1 MKLDQVPYGQTEQLC
16 LRWHAAHTGL
26 HGSVVPGTEAL
37 LLFAERESQAM
48 LRVGESVFGI
58 EGEGRKNQEL
68 LADLCTRHL
77 PRLAWLV
84 DAGQQSLTIQV
95 HTFLKSLS
103 VPPMEFGV
111 DEKILEALE
120 RIDRKLRSPE
130 RALKWLDEQFLLEAE
145 DGKRGFVTADSTAEN
160 RAFALFGR
168 TARAFI
174 RKAKRADQSEVLLV
188 DKIVRGRGQEGEQ
201 LALLSGDVRFVDAT
215 VAGRLRADAAAQLS
229 SLVTSGS
236 SFLDVWS
243 RYGQIENE
251 AALRRARKAGWIKYD
266 HVESL
271 PNSQYR
277 FSLATDCT
285 LDDAMQ
291 FKQTLSEEQG
301 LGIEALDEIPEVLTR
316 EMPWAEYEAQPRTA
330 DAADVYIAPASFEA
344 GLILQARERS
354 VTLTQRGNEDAA
366 PPEAG
371 FLVVSLQG
379 DKKRLERRSEAERAI
394 REASCPMPQL
404 GLLLEGRG
412 IEPPR
417 YGTIAPMTPTVKQKV
432 FGSRSPTPM
441 QEEAIRVAL
450 NTPDIALIQGPP
462 GTGKTTVIVALVER
476 LQEIW
481 DTSGG
486 VQGRLLLSGFQHDAV
501 ENAIQRMSVN
511 GLPAIKFG
519 NRPNSGDDD
528 RVDMTISRWSS
539 ERSAEIRKN
548 LPPRPV
554 STLQKEVSA
563 LKQSYFMA
571 PGTLEQ
577 TAAMLQGIVKSVQG
591 VVPEALT
598 HRLIVLGRELGER
611 AHSAR
616 GGDPEQER
624 LVRCIRALR
633 CEAAAFSDDGPRNAY
648 KLRQELA
655 STELLDECAQK
666 LLERAARWS
675 SDEPL
680 SFLNDLHTL
689 RRRLLLKL
697 LPADRTINVIP
708 RAREDVLELL
718 CEVENNL
725 EQRFS
730 SSRDAANEAIWSFL
744 ESLENDPEAVK
755 LAVISY
761 TSVFAATCQQ
771 SARKELAQLKRG
783 EGYDTVVVDEAARA
797 NPLDLFIPLAKAKRR
812 IVLVGD
818 HRQLPHIIDR
828 EFERELEEIL
838 ASNER
843 DVDQITSEMLKESLF
858 ERLFNDLKKREE
870 KDKIRRTVTLDE
882 QYRMH
887 PSLGQFVSN
896 QFYEPFGEGFRSPKE
911 PNANSTDDECK
922 SFAENY
928 LHKLDGY
935 KGPAAWLRVPRELGA
950 EKPGQS
956 KSRPVE
962 ARVLVAELKRLMDSP
977 EGRGLTFGVISFYK
991 QQVNA
996 IEEEL
1001 LNVGMI
1007 TRHEDAP
1014 TEIVEPYCELQ
1025 LPNGRVVERLRFGTV
1040 DAFQGMEFDV
1050 VFLSMVR
1057 CNRLPDDT
1065 EKSRRSKYGHL
1076 MMPNRTCVAM
1086 SRQKRLLI
1094 AVGDDAMLTTPNAKK
1109 AVGPLVEFLRLSE
1122 VHDAL

>member
-1 MKLDQVPYGQTEQLC
+1 MKIDQVPYGQTEQLC
-16 LRWHAAHTGL
+16 LRWHAANTSL
-26 HGSVVPGTEAL
+26 HGSIVPGTEAL

-48 LRVGESVFGI
+48 LRIGGSVFGI

-68 LADLCTRHL
+68 LADLCIRHL

-84 DAGQQSLTIQV
+84 DAGQLSLTIQV

-103 VPPMEFGV
+103 VPPMELGV

-130 RALKWLDEQFLLEAE
+130 RALKWLSEQFFLETG
-145 DGKRGFVTADSTAEN
+145 DSKFGFVTAASAAGN
-160 RAFALFGR
+160 SAFALFGR

-236 SFLDVWS
+236 SFLDVWN

-271 PNSQYR
+271 PDSQYR

-285 LDDAMQ
+285 LNDATQ

-301 LGIEALDEIPEVLTR
+301 LSVEALDEIPEVLTR
-316 EMPWAEYEAQPRTA
+316 EMTWAEYEAQPRTS
-330 DAADVYIAPASFEA
+330 DAADGYVAPVSFEA
-344 GLILQARERS
+344 GVILQTRERS
-354 VTLTQRGNEDAA
+354 ITLTQRGNEDAA

-394 REASCPMPQL
+394 REARCPMPQL
-404 GLLLEGRG
+404 GLLLEGHD

-432 FGSRSPTPM
+432 FGSRSPTPT

-528 RVDMTISRWSS
+528 RVDMTISRWSC

-554 STLQKEVSA
+554 STLQKEVSG

-598 HRLIVLGRELGER
+598 HRLIALGRELGER
-611 AHSAR
+611 ADSAR
-616 GGDPEQER
+616 GDDPEQER
-624 LVRCIRALR
+624 LVRCVRALR

-648 KLRQELA
+648 KLLQELA
-655 STELLDECAQK
+655 CTEHLDERARK
-666 LLERAARWS
+666 LLEAAAHWS
-675 SDEPL
+675 SHEPL
-680 SFLNDLHTL
+680 SFLDDLRSL
-689 RRRLLLKL
+689 RRTLLLKL
-697 LPADRTINVIP
+697 LPADRTINEIP

-718 CEVENNL
+718 CEVENHL

-730 SSRDAANEAIWSFL
+730 SSRDAVNEATWSFL
-744 ESLENDPEAVK
+744 EALENDPEAVK

-771 SARKELAQLKRG
+771 SARKELAQVKG
-783 EGYDTVVVDEAARA
+783 GDGYDTVVVDEAARA

-828 EFERELEEIL
+828 ELERELEEML
-838 ASNER
+838 SSSESDVER
-843 DVDQITSEMLKESLF
+843 RTSEMLSESLF
-858 ERLFNDLKKREE
+858 ERLFNDLKRRHEE
-870 KDKIRRTVTLDE
+870 KGEVRRTVTLDE

-887 PSLGQFVSN
+887 PLLGQFVSD
-896 QFYEPFGEGFRSPKE
+896 QFYAKHGEAFRSPS
-911 PNANSTDDECK
+911 PASD
-922 SFAENY
+922 FAHS
-928 LHKLDGY
+928 LPGY
-935 KGPAAWLRVPRELGA
+935 SGPAAWLCVPHSLGE

-991 QQVNA
+991 KQVNA

-1001 LNVGMI
+1001 QHVGMV

-1014 TEIVEPYCELQ
+1014 AEIVEPYCELQ

-1076 MMPNRTCVAM
+1076 MLPNRTCVAM

-1094 AVGDDAMLTTPNAKK
+1094 AVGDDAMLATPNAKK
-1109 AVGPLVEFLRLSE
+1109 AVGPLVEFLKLSE
-1122 VHDAL
+1122 VHDAF

>member
-1 MKLDQVPYGQTEQLC
+1 MKLEQVPFGQAEQIC
-16 LRWHAAHTGL
+16 LRWHSEYTNL
-26 HGSVVPGTEAL
+26 LGSVVPGTEVL
-37 LLFAERESQAM
+37 LLVAERESQVM
-48 LRVGESVFGI
+48 LRIGESVFGV
-58 EGEGRKNQEL
+58 EGAGRKDKEL
-68 LADLCTRHL
+68 LAILCTRHL
-77 PRLAWLV
+77 PLLAWLV
-84 DAGQQSLTIQV
+84 EAGQQTLTIQV
-95 HTFLKSLS
+95 HTFLTSLS
-103 VPPMEFGV
+103 VPHMELGV

-130 RALKWLDEQFLLEAE
+130 LALKWLDEQFLLESE
-145 DGKRGFVTADSTAEN
+145 DGKRGFVTAASVAAGS
-160 RAFALFGR
+160 AFALFGR

-174 RKAKRADQSEVLLV
+174 RKARRADQSEVLLI
-188 DKIVRGRGQEGEQ
+188 DKIVRSRGQDGEQ
-201 LALLSGDVRFVDAT
+201 LTLLSGDVRFVDAT
-215 VAGRLRADAAAQLS
+215 VAGKLRADAAAQLS
-229 SLVTSGS
+229 SLVKSGS
-236 SFLDVWS
+236 SFLDAWS

-251 AALRRARKAGWIKYD
+251 AALRRARMAGWIKYD

-271 PNSQYR
+271 PAGQYR
-277 FSLATDCT
+277 FSLATDCS
-285 LDDAMQ
+285 LDNATQLRQVLLD
-291 FKQTLSEEQG
+291 EQG
-301 LGIEALDEIPEVLTR
+301 LSVEALDEIPEVLTR
-316 EMPWAEYEAQPRTA
+316 EMTWAEYEEQSRSAGHVESYVT
-330 DAADVYIAPASFEA
+330 PASFEA
-344 GLILQARERS
+344 GLILQMRERS
-354 VTLTQRGNEDAA
+354 VTLTQRGDDDPP
-366 PPEAG
+366 PPEVG

-394 REASCPMPQL
+394 REARCPMPQL
-404 GLLLEGRG
+404 GLLLEGRD

-432 FGSRSPTPM
+432 FGSRSPTPK
-441 QEEAIRVAL
+441 QEEAISVAL

-519 NRPNSGDDD
+519 NRSNSGEDD
-528 RVDMTISRWSS
+528 RADMIISRWST

-548 LPPRPV
+548 LPSRPV
-554 STLQKEVSA
+554 STLQREVSE

-577 TAAMLQGIVKSVQG
+577 TATLLQGIVKRLQG
-591 VVPEALT
+591 YVPEALAC
-598 HRLIVLGRELGER
+598 RLVVLGRELGER

-616 GGDPEQER
+616 GGDSERER
-624 LVRCIRALR
+624 LVRCVRALR
-633 CEAAAFSDDGPRNAY
+633 CVATAFNDDGPRNAY

-655 STELLDECAQK
+655 TTELLDEHERK
-666 LLERAARWS
+666 LLDTAARWS
-675 SDEPL
+675 SHEPM
-680 SFLNDLHTL
+680 SFLDDLHAL
-689 RRRLLLKL
+689 RRKLLLKL
-697 LPADRTINVIP
+697 LPPDRTANVIP
-708 RAREDVLELL
+708 RAREDVIELL
-718 CEVENNL
+718 CEVENHL

-744 ESLENDPEAVK
+744 ESLENDPEGVK

-771 SARKELAQLKRG
+771 SARKELAQVKG
-783 EGYDTVVVDEAARA
+783 SEGYDTVVVDEAARA

-828 EFERELEEIL
+828 ELERELNEML
-838 ASNER
+838 ASSES
-843 DVDQITSEMLKESLF
+843 DLEQITSEILNESLF

-887 PSLGQFVSN
+887 PLLGQFVSD
-896 QFYEPFGEGFRSPKE
+896 QFYANHGEAFRSPTPASE
-911 PNANSTDDECK
+911 
-922 SFAENY
+922 F
-928 LHKLDGY
+928 LHSLPGY
-935 KGPAAWLRVPRELGA
+935 SGPAAWLRVPRNLGE

-977 EGRGLTFGVISFYK
+977 GGRGLTFGVITFYK
-991 QQVNA
+991 EQVHA

-1001 LNVGMI
+1001 LQVGMV
-1007 TRHEDAP
+1007 TRHEDAQA
-1014 TEIVEPYCELQ
+1014 EIVEPYCELQ
-1025 LPNGRVVERLRFGTV
+1025 LPNGRMVERLRFGTV
-1040 DAFQGMEFDV
+1040 DSFQGMEFDV

-1057 CNRLPDDT
+1057 CNRIPDDT
-1065 EKSRRSKYGHL
+1065 EKSRRIKFGHL
-1076 MMPNRTCVAM
+1076 MLPNRTCVAM

-1094 AVGDDAMLTTPNAKK
+1094 SVGDDAMLATTYAKK
-1109 AVGPLVEFLRLSE
+1109 AIGPLVEFLKLSE
-1122 VHDAL
+1122 VHDAI